1 MAAGPLALEVDRRSI
16 SLRTSAAISVL
27 ISSIVHHH
35 LVRHRTRVIAGA
47 RPGGKWRIARKCR
60 SVRMSEN
67 ANTVA
72 TFSIVAFDPKS
83 GSLGVAVQ
91 SKFLAVGALV
101 PYARAGVGA
110 VATQAL
116 ANVVY
121 GRRGLELMARGK
133 TASETI
139 ELLTKEDEQK
149 AQRQVGIVDAKGRA
163 AAFTGEDCHD
173 WAGSL
178 TGEHY
183 AIQGNI
189 LAGSQVV
196 EAMAS
201 AYEASGPDLAGRLL
215 AALDAGQEAGGD
227 PRGKQS
233 AALLIV
239 REGGGYGGGNDRFV
253 DLRVDDHPEP
263 IRELARI
270 RDLHTL
276 YFGETKPEDVVAVE
290 GDNREEVMAHLQRL
304 GYLEGRDASDDEVLL
319 DALTDF
325 LHIENFEEREQE
337 RGYLDLEVLRFM
349 RSKR

>member
-1 MAAGPLALEVDRRSI
+1 
-16 SLRTSAAISVL
+16 LREI
-27 ISSIVHHH
+27 
-35 LVRHRTRVIAGA
+35 
-47 RPGGKWRIARKCR
+47 
-60 SVRMSEN
+60 
-67 ANTVA
+67 VA
-72 TFSIVAFDPKS
+72 TFSIVAYDP
-83 GSLGVAVQ
+83 GTETLGVAVQ

-116 ANVVY
+116 ANVTY
-121 GRRGLELMARGK
+121 GPRGLELMAQGK
-133 TASETI
+133 TAGKTI
-139 ELLTKEDEQK
+139 ELLTEEDEEK
-149 AQRQVGIVDAKGRA
+149 AQRQVGVVDARGRA
-163 AAFTGEDCHD
+163 AAFTGEACHD

-189 LAGSQVV
+189 LAGRQVV

-201 AYEASGPDLAGRLL
+201 AYEASNDDLAGRLL
-215 AALDAGQEAGGD
+215 RALDAGQEAGGD

-233 AALLIV
+233 AALLVV
-239 REGGGYGGGNDRFV
+239 REGGGYGGGNDQLV

-263 IRELARI
+263 IKELVRI

-276 YFGETKPEDVVAVE
+276 YFGESKPEDIAPVE
-290 GDNREEVMAHLQRL
+290 GRVREEVATSLQRF
-304 GYLEGRDASDDEVLL
+304 GYLEERDPDDEEALL

-337 RGYLDLEVLRFM
+337 RGYLDRAVLEYM
-349 RSKR
+349 QEKR